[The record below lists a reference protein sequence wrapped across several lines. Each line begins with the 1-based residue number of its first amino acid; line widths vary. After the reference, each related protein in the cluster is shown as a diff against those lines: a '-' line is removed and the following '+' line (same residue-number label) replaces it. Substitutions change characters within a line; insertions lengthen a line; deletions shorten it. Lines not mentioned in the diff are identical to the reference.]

1 MTLTRRNGS
10 KVGSADCLGKIDD
23 NDRRCYIVEIVFF
36 IITVLVSV
44 LAEGT
49 IGVRFNMAGIGSIVG
64 IALVG
69 AVLLYA
75 IRHKK

>member
-1 MTLTRRNGS
+1 MGVALTRRNGS

-23 NDRRCYIVEIVFF
+23 RRCYIVEFVFF
-36 IITVLVSV
+36 IIVLLVSV
-44 LAEGT
+44 LAEGI

-69 AVLLYA
+69 AILLFA

>member
-1 MTLTRRNGS
+1 M
-10 KVGSADCLGKIDD
+10 
-23 NDRRCYIVEIVFF
+23 EIVFF

-75 IRHKK
+75 IRHKNKKRGLSPLFFCYSI